1 MKERKKEQETGIL
14 STLGAETLSPPYI
27 SSPSLIY
34 RRHLKVSLCDL
45 LYIFWYQNT
54 ICRQIHWILQYSFFT
69 CPGEWWMER
78 KEAVR
83 FCLFV
88 CLFVLPWKIN
98 QSRSIWFCRVSVMS
112 GVWNRPRRSVWISMP
127 YGNRN
132 SRSHKSSSSII
143 GLLSYSAELE
153 IFYIFFVIMWDEY
166 SKKVLSPSSYALL
179 FSKWKGLSTK
189 IQ

>member
-1 MKERKKEQETGIL
+1 MRLVIYILVSKHYLPPNSLNITVFVFYVSWSMVNGKER
-14 STLGAETLSPPYI
+14 SRP
-27 SSPSLIY
+27 
-34 RRHLKVSLCDL
+34 
-45 LYIFWYQNT
+45 F
-54 ICRQIHWILQYSFFT
+54 
-69 CPGEWWMER
+69 
-78 KEAVR
+78 
-83 FCLFV
+83 LFV

-98 QSRSIWFCRVSVMS
+98 QSRSIWFCCVSVMS

-153 IFYIFFVIMWDEY
+153 ILYIFFVIMWDEY

-179 FSKWKGLSTK
+179 FSKWKELSTK
-189 IQ
+189 IQSGAPNGNFRENICSDVLAESLVIRKL

>member
-14 STLGAETLSPPYI
+14 STLGAETLSPSYI

-69 CPGEWWMER
+69 CPGQWWMER

-88 CLFVLPWKIN
+88 CLFYLEKLIN
-98 QSRSIWFCRVSVMS
+98 LGAFGSVVSVS
-112 GVWNRPRRSVWISMP
+112 CLESETGRGGLCGSPCLTGIATAAPIKVLVPLLGYYLIL
-127 YGNRN
+127 RN
-132 SRSHKSSSSII
+132 SK
-143 GLLSYSAELE
+143 
-153 IFYIFFVIMWDEY
+153 FFIY
-166 SKKVLSPSSYALL
+166 FL
-179 FSKWKGLSTK
+179 
-189 IQ
+189 

>member
-45 LYIFWYQNT
+45 LCIFWYQNT

-69 CPGEWWMER
+69 CPGQWWMER

-88 CLFVLPWKIN
+88 CLFYLEKLIN
-98 QSRSIWFCRVSVMS
+98 LGAFGSVVSVS
-112 GVWNRPRRSVWISMP
+112 CLESETGRGGLCGSPCLTGIATAAPIKVLVPLLGYYLIL
-127 YGNRN
+127 RN
-132 SRSHKSSSSII
+132 SK
-143 GLLSYSAELE
+143 
-153 IFYIFFVIMWDEY
+153 FFIY
-166 SKKVLSPSSYALL
+166 FL
-179 FSKWKGLSTK
+179 
-189 IQ
+189 

>member
-45 LYIFWYQNT
+45 LCIFWYQNT

-69 CPGEWWMER
+69 CPGQWWMER

-88 CLFVLPWKIN
+88 CLFYLEKLIN
-98 QSRSIWFCRVSVMS
+98 LGAFGSVVSVS
-112 GVWNRPRRSVWISMP
+112 CLESETGRGGLCGSPCLTGIATAAPIKVLVPLLGYYLIL
-127 YGNRN
+127 RN
-132 SRSHKSSSSII
+132 SK
-143 GLLSYSAELE
+143 
-153 IFYIFFVIMWDEY
+153 FFI
-166 SKKVLSPSSYALL
+166 L
-179 FSKWKGLSTK
+179 FFL
-189 IQ
+189 

>member
-54 ICRQIHWILQYSFFT
+54 ICHQIHWILQYSFFT
-69 CPGEWWMER
+69 CPGQWWMER

-83 FCLFV
+83 F

-112 GVWNRPRRSVWISMP
+112 GVWNRPRRSVWISMITVIATAAP
-127 YGNRN
+127 IKVLVPLLGYYLTLRN
-132 SRSHKSSSSII
+132 SK
-143 GLLSYSAELE
+143 
-153 IFYIFFVIMWDEY
+153 FFI
-166 SKKVLSPSSYALL
+166 L
-179 FSKWKGLSTK
+179 FFL
-189 IQ
+189 

>member
-14 STLGAETLSPPYI
+14 STLVAETLSPPYI

-45 LYIFWYQNT
+45 LCIFWYQNT

-69 CPGEWWMER
+69 CPGQWWMER

-88 CLFVLPWKIN
+88 CLFYLEKLIN
-98 QSRSIWFCRVSVMS
+98 LGAFGSVVSVS
-112 GVWNRPRRSVWISMP
+112 CLESETGRGGLCGSPCLTGIATAAPIKVLVPLLGHYLIL
-127 YGNRN
+127 RN
-132 SRSHKSSSSII
+132 SK
-143 GLLSYSAELE
+143 
-153 IFYIFFVIMWDEY
+153 FFIY
-166 SKKVLSPSSYALL
+166 FL
-179 FSKWKGLSTK
+179 
-189 IQ
+189 